1 MMEEF
6 DPLIDCV
13 DASQADPRV
22 CRRSK
27 LASCLEK
34 AGHVLVSAK
43 ALRYVARA
51 GAFFDDVPML
61 KWLDDVWP
69 AQRHDPEERIIRTLE
84 ELMELA
90 QTENVTREQMHA
102 LVDQVMDKPV
112 GDREQELGGT
122 LVTLSS
128 YMAVRGLDGV
138 DCFQREFVRCNEP
151 KVIAKIQEK
160 HKHKLVVSSK
170 QERDAA

>member
-1 MMEEF
+1 MMEEL
-6 DPLIDCV
+6 DPLIDCI
-13 DASQADPRV
+13 DSHQAEPRV
-22 CRRSK
+22 CRRAY

-34 AGHVLVSAK
+34 SGHTLVSMT

-61 KWLDDVWP
+61 AWLDEVFAD
-69 AQRHDPEERIIRTLE
+69 QGRDPEERIIRTLE
-84 ELMELA
+84 EVMELA

-112 GDREQELGGT
+112 GEREQELGGT

-128 YMAVRGLDGV
+128 YMAVRQLNGV
-138 DCFQREFVRCNEP
+138 DAFNKEFVRVQDPEIIE
-151 KVIAKIQEK
+151 KIKAK
-160 HKHKLVVSSK
+160 HAGKLVVSSK
-170 QERDAA
+170 IER